1 DIGLIIQNANGGAES
16 GIQPNLTINI
26 RFMLSAKFKDFFRQ
40 THTILFA
47 LRAFYNAPRKEAKKS
62 LMYRTLPEIK
72 FFIFYD

>member
-1 DIGLIIQNANGGAES
+1 
-16 GIQPNLTINI
+16 
-26 RFMLSAKFKDFFRQ
+26 MLSAKFKDFFRQ